1 MPREEVSFARG
12 TKATMPQNKVPGR
25 LLIATDTGEAYVD
38 DTTTSRV
45 QLKDTTKVSK
55 SGDTMSGPLNMGS
68 NKITNV
74 ATPTA
79 DTDAA
84 NLGSVKSET
93 AKVKY
98 TGGTAITVD
107 DGNKTI
113 SHNTIGIAGSVG
125 PSANATPA
133 PGGTFNVPQITTD
146 AQGHVSSK
154 TNRTV
159 TIPQYSAGTGLSIS
173 GTAISHANNGT
184 AGSYGPTGNVTPGY
198 GGTFEIPQI
207 TTNAQGHV
215 TAITMR
221 TVRLPS
227 AQDIPEVETYTGVS
241 PITVSGTQISHNNIG
256 TAGSVGPTGNSTAT
270 HGGTITIPYI
280 TVDAKGHV
288 SAKSNRTITLPAG
301 PVNMRGATSSAA
313 GSAGYVPAPAAGA
326 SNRYLRSDGT
336 WAVPASTTYT
346 AARGL
351 SLSGTEIG
359 HSNSAITAGNR
370 GPTANA
376 TISPGSTFS
385 VPQIYYDAYGHVTS
399 SATNR
404 TMTLNSSILD
414 TSDILTSLS
423 SATNN
428 TKVLGAKLVADAI
441 NDLNSQVSTLNT
453 NLSNDIQRRT
463 QCNFD
468 MSNVICVSDSFGEG
482 YNPDGAA
489 TVPWCERLQVYF
501 DYDNWHNI
509 AEGGIGFQHVSGS
522 TRHNAVQ
529 CWNAHKSEIAWLNK
543 ATTVICLFGHND
555 RDQSSATSEDAAR
568 LTASVR
574 SFFDQV
580 MSDCP
585 NAKIIWMMNPT
596 NVIFKR
602 AIIATVLRCQNLYTG
617 YDKLTVFDSWYWNI
631 FTRPNGIYEQM
642 LWTSD
647 GIHPNSSGQTMIARQ
662 IYHAMHGGCPYNNT
676 YVHLADDISNSNCGL
691 YVYGPVSTL
700 YISYSNYV
708 ARRSN
713 TIGRFPANMFYG
725 SNAGPYASYADTVNL
740 NDVLWGTINY
750 GGDYGRSIYLFQ
762 PTVNQSSYQSGN
774 VRTCITLDTFEF
786 ACIG

>member
-12 TKATMPQNKVPGR
+12 TKATMPQAKVPGR

-38 DTTTSRV
+38 DTATSRV

-79 DTDAA
+79 DSDAA

-107 DGNKTI
+107 DSEKTI
-113 SHNTIGIAGSVG
+113 SHKNIGIAGSVG

-159 TIPQYSAGTGLSIS
+159 TIPQYSAGMGLSIS

-301 PVNMRGATSSAA
+301 PVNMKGASSSAA

-326 SNRYLRSDGT
+326 ANRYLRSDGT
-336 WAVPASTTYT
+336 WAMPPDTNTTYT
-346 AARGL
+346 ATGGITL
-351 SLSGTEIG
+351 TGTQFK
-359 HSNSAITAGNR
+359 HSNSVTAGNK

-376 TISPGSTFS
+376 TVSPGSTFT

-423 SATNN
+423 GVSSN

-441 NDLNSQVSTLNT
+441 NNLNSQVSTLNT
-453 NLSNDIQRRT
+453 NLGIE
-463 QCNFD
+463 
-468 MSNVICVSDSFGEG
+468 VIDTTSI
-482 YNPDGAA
+482 
-489 TVPWCERLQVYF
+489 T
-501 DYDNWHNI
+501 
-509 AEGGIGFQHVSGS
+509 
-522 TRHNAVQ
+522 
-529 CWNAHKSEIAWLNK
+529 LN
-543 ATTVICLFGHND
+543 
-555 RDQSSATSEDAAR
+555 
-568 LTASVR
+568 
-574 SFFDQV
+574 
-580 MSDCP
+580 
-585 NAKIIWMMNPT
+585 
-596 NVIFKR
+596 
-602 AIIATVLRCQNLYTG
+602 
-617 YDKLTVFDSWYWNI
+617 SWYKVSV
-631 FTRPNGIYEQM
+631 FTMVKCLGQVFVY
-642 LWTSD
+642 LDCHCTL
-647 GIHPNSSGQTMIARQ
+647 PNSSWAPDI
-662 IYHAMHGGCPYNNT
+662 IYQFT
-676 YVHLADDISNSNCGL
+676 
-691 YVYGPVSTL
+691 
-700 YISYSNYV
+700 
-708 ARRSN
+708 
-713 TIGRFPANMFYG
+713 
-725 SNAGPYASYADTVNL
+725 L
-740 NDVLWGTINY
+740 NDTTEVLPASVTPNTNSRTVPGIWCNNNWSSMCPIILNFTHEGTIDIVVSKVVTDKWIKVCGMY
-750 GGDYGRSIYLFQ
+750 TID
-762 PTVNQSSYQSGN
+762 
-774 VRTCITLDTFEF
+774 
-786 ACIG
+786 

>member
-12 TKATMPQNKVPGR
+12 TKATMPQAKVPGR

-38 DTTTSRV
+38 DTATSRV

-79 DTDAA
+79 DSDAA

-107 DGNKTI
+107 DSEKTI
-113 SHNTIGIAGSVG
+113 SHKNIGIAGSVG

-159 TIPQYSAGTGLSIS
+159 TIPQYSAGMGLSIS

-301 PVNMRGATSSAA
+301 PVNMKGASSSAA

-326 SNRYLRSDGT
+326 ANRYLRSDGT
-336 WAVPASTTYT
+336 WAMPPDTNTTYT
-346 AARGL
+346 ATGGITL
-351 SLSGTEIG
+351 TGTQFK
-359 HSNSAITAGNR
+359 HSNSVTAGNK

-376 TISPGSTFS
+376 TVSPGSTFT

-423 SATNN
+423 GVSSN

-441 NDLNSQVSTLNT
+441 NNLNSQVSTLNT
-453 NLSNDIQRRT
+453 NLGIE
-463 QCNFD
+463 
-468 MSNVICVSDSFGEG
+468 VIDTTSI
-482 YNPDGAA
+482 
-489 TVPWCERLQVYF
+489 T
-501 DYDNWHNI
+501 
-509 AEGGIGFQHVSGS
+509 
-522 TRHNAVQ
+522 
-529 CWNAHKSEIAWLNK
+529 LN
-543 ATTVICLFGHND
+543 
-555 RDQSSATSEDAAR
+555 
-568 LTASVR
+568 
-574 SFFDQV
+574 
-580 MSDCP
+580 
-585 NAKIIWMMNPT
+585 
-596 NVIFKR
+596 
-602 AIIATVLRCQNLYTG
+602 
-617 YDKLTVFDSWYWNI
+617 SWYEVSV
-631 FTRPNGIYEQM
+631 FTMVKCLGQVFVY
-642 LWTSD
+642 LDCHCTL
-647 GIHPNSSGQTMIARQ
+647 PNSSWAPDI
-662 IYHAMHGGCPYNNT
+662 IYQFTLNDATEVLPASVTPNT
-676 YVHLADDISNSNCGL
+676 NSRTVPGIWCNSNWSSMC
-691 YVYGPVSTL
+691 P
-700 YISYSNYV
+700 I
-708 ARRSN
+708 
-713 TIGRFPANMFYG
+713 I
-725 SNAGPYASYADTVNL
+725 L
-740 NDVLWGTINY
+740 NFTHEGTIDIVVSKVVTGKWIKVCGMY
-750 GGDYGRSIYLFQ
+750 TID
-762 PTVNQSSYQSGN
+762 
-774 VRTCITLDTFEF
+774 
-786 ACIG
+786 

>member
-12 TKATMPQNKVPGR
+12 TKATMPQAKVPGR

-38 DTTTSRV
+38 DTATSRV

-79 DTDAA
+79 DSDAA

-107 DGNKTI
+107 DSEKTI
-113 SHNTIGIAGSVG
+113 SHKNIGIAGSVG

-159 TIPQYSAGTGLSIS
+159 TIPQYSAGMGLSIS

-301 PVNMRGATSSAA
+301 PVNMKGASSSAA

-326 SNRYLRSDGT
+326 ANRYLRSDGT
-336 WAVPASTTYT
+336 WAMPPDTNTTYT
-346 AARGL
+346 ATGGITL
-351 SLSGTEIG
+351 TGTQFK
-359 HSNSAITAGNR
+359 HSNSVTAGNK
-370 GPTANA
+370 GPTANS
-376 TISPGSTFS
+376 TVSPGSTFN

-423 SATNN
+423 GVSSN

-441 NDLNSQVSTLNT
+441 NNLKSEVSTLNT
-453 NLSNDIQRRT
+453 NLGIE
-463 QCNFD
+463 
-468 MSNVICVSDSFGEG
+468 VIDTTSI
-482 YNPDGAA
+482 
-489 TVPWCERLQVYF
+489 T
-501 DYDNWHNI
+501 
-509 AEGGIGFQHVSGS
+509 
-522 TRHNAVQ
+522 
-529 CWNAHKSEIAWLNK
+529 LN
-543 ATTVICLFGHND
+543 
-555 RDQSSATSEDAAR
+555 
-568 LTASVR
+568 
-574 SFFDQV
+574 
-580 MSDCP
+580 
-585 NAKIIWMMNPT
+585 
-596 NVIFKR
+596 
-602 AIIATVLRCQNLYTG
+602 
-617 YDKLTVFDSWYWNI
+617 SWYEVSV
-631 FTRPNGIYEQM
+631 FTMVKCLGQVFVY
-642 LWTSD
+642 LDCHCTL
-647 GIHPNSSGQTMIARQ
+647 PNSSWAPDI
-662 IYHAMHGGCPYNNT
+662 IYQFT
-676 YVHLADDISNSNCGL
+676 
-691 YVYGPVSTL
+691 
-700 YISYSNYV
+700 
-708 ARRSN
+708 
-713 TIGRFPANMFYG
+713 
-725 SNAGPYASYADTVNL
+725 L
-740 NDVLWGTINY
+740 NDATEVLPASVTPNTNSRTVPGIWCNNNWSSVCPIILNFTHEGTIDIVVSKVVTGKWIKVCGMY
-750 GGDYGRSIYLFQ
+750 TID
-762 PTVNQSSYQSGN
+762 
-774 VRTCITLDTFEF
+774 
-786 ACIG
+786 